1 MKKILILSTISLLVL
16 IRCEEDII
24 KTENHKPIIFS
35 LTAFPDVVSLSDSV
49 IIICNAI
56 DPDADTLVYD
66 WSTDGKSKIKGAQ
79 NPDFIL
85 YHTYENSRVVYPE
98 NNITLPDTLWV
109 TCVARDVKGGSM
121 GKSVSFIV
129 KQDSSDN

>member
-16 IRCEEDII
+16 LSCEEDII
-24 KTENHKPIIFS
+24 KPENHKPIIFS
-35 LTAFPDVVSLSDSV
+35 LTAFPDVVSPSDSV
-49 IIICNAI
+49 IIICNAM

-85 YHTYENSRVVYPE
+85 NHTYENSRVVYPE
-98 NNITLPDTLWV
+98 IILHYQIHFGFTASREMLK
-109 TCVARDVKGGSM
+109 ARAWEN
-121 GKSVSFIV
+121 
-129 KQDSSDN
+129 QLLLL